1 MNGTDVHQV
10 IFYFI
15 LHKPVC

>member
-1 MNGTDVHQV
+1 M

-15 LHKPVC
+15 LVIWNKRAVRR

>member
-1 MNGTDVHQV
+1 M

-15 LHKPVC
+15 L